1 MKWIL
6 SLLFFVI
13 YATPVFASMFEDTIG
28 APTIERHVSIK
39 SENNVVSAPSI
50 NNAEHGNAFEGMD
63 DERVERIE
71 VLGAKPLRFLYKIRE
86 EKRFAFMEEFNNAIK
101 DTDLHF
107 KCKNQTATGSHV
119 RKNVCRNQF
128 DWRIIQEIVED
139 EVRRGNMVGAYA
151 IALMGNKEQRDRR
164 EDLLETI
171 NQLIVENESFAE
183 LYGEFNEANTAYK
196 KAHAKKFGVFSQY
209 KE

>member
-1 MKWIL
+1 MKWNF
-6 SLLFFVI
+6 SLLFFAT
-13 YATPVFASMFEDTIG
+13 YATSVFASMSIDTSG
-28 APTIERHVSIK
+28 VPSVERHASNK
-39 SENNVVSAPSI
+39 SESNLVSATSI
-50 NNAEHGNAFEGMD
+50 NNAEHGNAFESMD
-63 DERVERIE
+63 DGRVERIE
-71 VLGAKPLRFLYKIRE
+71 VLGAKPLRFLHKIRE
-86 EKRFAFMEEFNNAIK
+86 EKRFAFMEEFNNTIE

-107 KCKNQTATGSHV
+107 KCKKQTATGSHI

-183 LYGEFNEANTAYK
+183 LYDEFNEANTAYK

-209 KE
+209 NE